1 MFFARKITYYILGT
15 KGVFLERPHNML
27 RTEKVRL
34 ADWHKRIREIIK
46 QLDRTNIKILTA
58 MWKSGPRNLL
68 EVSRRTG
75 IPFTSVYHR
84 VARLEAKSKRLVSL
98 MPQVSK
104 LGLVRVVVLVTAN
117 LGSEDRVTMA
127 LKVPNYWRS
136 VNRCEGTF
144 THFSVHLVPFKF
156 LKQFRIY
163 VKRLMELDLITRS
176 SIMLTG
182 DYIPNFP
189 NFEDYNPATNEWAF
203 QWGRW
208 LASFKKKPSQTIED
222 PASYLILGD
231 KKDMLIV
238 KELQKNARKSFA
250 DLAPLLGI
258 SLQGVKYHYDKKLVP
273 TGIVNYF
280 GFDVF
285 PYPEEVSAYHE
296 VLLNF
301 TNSRNMNRFYSAM
314 DEFFFVL
321 GVSKVLRQNT
331 LLVRTYTLQTQVPS
345 LFTFLSQMAREGVL
359 ESYSAVRQD
368 FIEREVQT
376 ISYELFEQDQ
386 GWIFDLKQNL
396 AELSKLARVTTVRRR
411 V

>member
-1 MFFARKITYYILGT
+1 MAPVTC
-15 KGVFLERPHNML
+15 
-27 RTEKVRL
+27 
-34 ADWHKRIREIIK
+34 
-46 QLDRTNIKILTA
+46 
-58 MWKSGPRNLL
+58 WKSL
-68 EVSRRTG
+68 EERG

-98 MPQVSK
+98 IPQVSK
-104 LGLVRVVVLVTAN
+104 LGLVRVIVLVTAN

-156 LKQFRIY
+156 LKQFRSY
-163 VKRLMELDLITRS
+163 MKRLTELGLITQS
-176 SIMLTG
+176 SIMLTS

-189 NFEDYNPATNEWAF
+189 NFDYYNPATNEWAF

-222 PASYLILGD
+222 PASYPILAD

-238 KELQKNARKSFA
+238 KELEKNARKSFA

-280 GFDVF
+280 GFDVW
-285 PYPEEVSAYHE
+285 PYPETVSAYHE
-296 VLLNF
+296 ILLKF
-301 TNSRNMNRFYSAM
+301 TNSRDMNRFYSSM
-314 DEFFFVL
+314 NEFFFVL
-321 GVSKVLRQNT
+321 GISKVLHQNS

-345 LFTFLSQMAREGVL
+345 LFTFLSQMAQEGLL

-368 FIEREVQT
+368 FIEREGQT
-376 ISYELFEQDQ
+376 ISYELFDQEQ
-386 GWIFDLKQNL
+386 GWNFDLKQNL
-396 AELSKLARVTTVRRR
+396 AELSKLARVATVRKR

>member
-1 MFFARKITYYILGT
+1 
-15 KGVFLERPHNML
+15 ML

-34 ADWHKRIREIIK
+34 ADWHKGIREIIK
-46 QLDRTNIKILTA
+46 QLDRTNIKILSA
-58 MWKSGPRNLL
+58 MWKHGPRNLL

-84 VARLEAKSKRLVSL
+84 VSRLEAKSKRLVSL
-98 MPQVSK
+98 IPQVSK

-117 LGSEDRVTMA
+117 LGSEDKVTEA

-136 VNRCEGTF
+136 VNPCEGIF

-156 LKQFRIY
+156 LKQFRAY
-163 VKRLMELDLITRS
+163 LRRVKDLDLITNS
-176 SIMLTG
+176 NIMLTG
-182 DYIPNFP
+182 EYVPNFP
-189 NFEDYNPATNEWAF
+189 NFDYYNPTKNEWAF
-203 QWGRW
+203 EWGRW
-208 LASFKKKPSQTIED
+208 LASFKKKPTQTIED
-222 PASYLILGD
+222 PTSYPILAD

-238 KELQKNARKSFA
+238 KELEKNARKSFA

-273 TGIVNYF
+273 TGIVKYF
-280 GFDVF
+280 GFDVW

-296 VLLNF
+296 ILLKF
-301 TNSRNMNRFYSAM
+301 TNSRDMNRFYSSLN
-314 DEFFFVL
+314 EFFFVL
-321 GVSKVLRQNT
+321 GVSKVIHQNS

-345 LFTFLSQMAREGVL
+345 LFNFLSQMAQEGLL

-368 FIEREVQT
+368 FIERDVQT
-376 ISYELFEQDQ
+376 ISYELFDQDQ
-386 GWIFDLKQNL
+386 GWSFDLKQYQSV
-396 AELSKLARVTTVRRR
+396 LSRLARLATIRKR